1 MAREITTAT
10 VLPTA
15 ISATTLGE
23 GASSLGPVTSAVDIA
38 VDFMD
43 MTNDG
48 RLWARVADVRPDF
61 VPVAGR
67 YAVVGDEGAEPA
79 VAQILSVDIGRG
91 INLKV
96 LDGPAEQH
104 LHLRTER

>member
-1 MAREITTAT
+1 M
-10 VLPTA
+10 
-15 ISATTLGE
+15 
-23 GASSLGPVTSAVDIA
+23 TSAVDIA

-43 MTNDG
+43 MTADG
-48 RLWARVADVRPDF
+48 RLWAPVADVRPDF

-67 YAVVGDEGAEPA
+67 YSVVGDEGAEPA
-79 VAQILSVDIGRG
+79 VAQILYVDIGHG

-104 LHLRTER
+104 LHPRTER